1 MSRIPE
7 SDLVLPALFFMSL
20 EMDGKISTS
29 TLIKDLEQ
37 LFQPTG
43 LDLLILAKR
52 KDIRFSQ
59 RVRNLKSH
67 KTFLR
72 YEYADHIEGGFQ
84 ITPKGRQFVEAKQD
98 ILRYM
103 FVQAGLSGFNYD
115 GFVASCDDL
124 LKSDTQR
131 KVIPLT
137 EVVREGIVSPRMTI
151 SRERSSLLRDAARE
165 HFKSQQDGLL
175 YCDCCNFEFG
185 HFYHP
190 SLQSSCIEIHHMKPL
205 YQYEDEDITKTI
217 EDALHNL
224 IPICPNC
231 HRMIHKNHIGL
242 HDLDTFKQQTYR
254 FRYE

>member
-20 EMDGKISTS
+20 EKDGKISTS
-29 TLIKDLEQ
+29 KLIKDLEQ

-43 LDLLILAKR
+43 LDTLILAGR
-52 KDIRFSQ
+52 NDTRFSQ

-67 KTFLR
+67 NTFER
-72 YEYADHIEGGFQ
+72 YGYAESINRGFQ
-84 ITPKGRQFVEAKQD
+84 ITPKGRRFVAAKQD
-98 ILRYM
+98 IIRYM
-103 FVQAGLSGFNYD
+103 FGQADLSGFNYND
-115 GFVASCDDL
+115 IVASCDDL
-124 LKSDTQR
+124 LKSDTRR

-151 SRERSSLLRDAARE
+151 SRERSSLLRDAARDY
-165 HFKSQQDGLL
+165 FRNPQDGLL

-185 HFYHP
+185 HFYDAA
-190 SLQSSCIEIHHMKPL
+190 LQSSCIEIHHMKPL
-205 YQYEDEDITKTI
+205 YQYEDEDIYKTI

-224 IPICPNC
+224 IPVCPNC

-242 HDLDTFKQQTYR
+242 HDLDTFKQQTYT
-254 FRYE
+254 FKY